1 MAQDK
6 QKYRLYV
13 LRAEDIPEDAEYFC
27 LLPEA
32 ALLYAREAPERAK
45 EVLDT
50 DILPAEARMWLVDS
64 IEQITRKYMR
74 ENEDELLAGT
84 KTFMER
90 FRAELERERRGS
102 PKKIRVKARAKGHGE

>member
-13 LRAEDIPEDAEYFC
+13 LRAEDIPEDAEFFC
-27 LLPEA
+27 LLPDA
-32 ALLYAREAPERAK
+32 ALLYAQEQPERAR

-64 IEQITRKYMR
+64 IETITHRYMR

-102 PKKIRVKARAKGHGE
+102 TRKIRVKARAKGHGE